1 MSYESA
7 ERELEVMDEFIE
19 STYDPDY
26 GWIDVW
32 NDEAAA
38 IAYENREQELLDD
51 LLTEE
56 VRVWTSK

>member
-7 ERELEVMDEFIE
+7 ERELEAMDEFIE

-32 NDEAAA
+32 NDEATA

-56 VRVWTSK
+56 VRIWTSK